1 MFLLA
6 FQRTTLARL
15 MTGHIRIGSF
25 GIHAN
30 ASINVMLSWFM
41 LAKQAAVIKSNEFA
55 RQVSLFITK

>member
-41 LAKQAAVIKSNEFA
+41 LAKQAAVIKSN
-55 RQVSLFITK
+55 